1 MKKYDQQEIT
11 RQLLAW
17 GEGNELALEALLPLV
32 NDELRRVAARH
43 LRRQNP
49 GHLLQTTALV
59 NEVYLRLIDTSRVR
73 WQNRAHFFA
82 VMASLTRRVLV
93 DYARQRQSWK
103 RGGRA
108 IHVPVEEAALLVPA
122 RRSELVALDEALTD
136 LAVLNDRQARVVELR
151 YFGGLSEEETAEA
164 LRISLRTVQREWRLA
179 RLWLYRAL
187 NRGAAD
193 VA

>member
-11 RQLLAW
+11 RLLLAW

-82 VMASLTRRVLV
+82 VMANLTRRVLV

-108 IHVPVEEAALLVPA
+108 IHVPVEEAALLIPA
-122 RRSELVALDEALTD
+122 RRTDLVALDEALTD
-136 LAVLNDRQARVVELR
+136 LAMLNERQARVVELR
-151 YFGGLSEEETAEA
+151 YFGGLSEEQTAEA
-164 LRISLRTVQREWRLA
+164 LKVSLRTVQREWRLA
-179 RLWLYRAL
+179 RLWLYQAL